1 MADTHL
7 ETDGPTL
14 KQLHAALDNEHDIR
28 ALLSDLHP
36 AAVAHLLESLPL
48 DRRDTVWEQLD
59 ADEFAEVL
67 AEAEDGVRLEKL
79 REMQPREVAAVAKE
93 LDPDDAV
100 DLLQDLPEA
109 LVAQVLAQ
117 MDEQNREILS
127 RVLQYPEDTAGG
139 LMNVD
144 AVSVRPDVTLEVVQR
159 YLRARG
165 HIPERTNR
173 LMVVDREG
181 HYLGMLRIAD
191 LLTVSPECLVG
202 EIMDTETGAI
212 AADTPEDQVAQI
224 FEQLNLVS
232 AAVVDDDGVLIGRI
246 TIDDVV
252 DVIREQGEASLMHMA
267 GLDHEEDMFAPIVFV
282 ARRRSLWLGVNLAT
296 ALLASWVIGLFEA
309 TIQEVVA
316 LAVLMPVVAS
326 MGGIAGS
333 QALTVVIRGMALG
346 QVGRHNAMAIV
357 RHELLVG
364 LINSLL
370 WAFVVSLVALAWFGN
385 PRLGVIVGVALIANL
400 VVAAVA
406 GALVPLVLRKMNIDA
421 ALAGGV
427 VLTTVT
433 DVVGFVTF
441 LGLGA
446 LYLVP

>member
-14 KQLHAALDNEHDIR
+14 KQLHAALDNEHNIR
-28 ALLSDLHP
+28 ALLRDLHP

-191 LLTVSPECLVG
+191 LLTASPECLVG

-212 AADTPEDQVAQI
+212 AADTPED
-224 FEQLNLVS
+224 
-232 AAVVDDDGVLIGRI
+232 
-246 TIDDVV
+246 
-252 DVIREQGEASLMHMA
+252 
-267 GLDHEEDMFAPIVFV
+267 
-282 ARRRSLWLGVNLAT
+282 
-296 ALLASWVIGLFEA
+296 
-309 TIQEVVA
+309 
-316 LAVLMPVVAS
+316 
-326 MGGIAGS
+326 
-333 QALTVVIRGMALG
+333 
-346 QVGRHNAMAIV
+346 
-357 RHELLVG
+357 
-364 LINSLL
+364 
-370 WAFVVSLVALAWFGN
+370 
-385 PRLGVIVGVALIANL
+385 
-400 VVAAVA
+400 
-406 GALVPLVLRKMNIDA
+406 
-421 ALAGGV
+421 
-427 VLTTVT
+427 
-433 DVVGFVTF
+433 
-441 LGLGA
+441 
-446 LYLVP
+446 

>member
-28 ALLSDLHP
+28 ALLRDLHP

-79 REMQPREVAAVAKE
+79 REMQPREVAAVAKD

-191 LLTVSPECLVG
+191 LLTASPERLVG

-252 DVIREQGEASLMHMA
+252 DVIREQGEAS
-267 GLDHEEDMFAPIVFV
+267 GP
-282 ARRRSLWLGVNLAT
+282 RRRHVRAHCVCC
-296 ALLASWVIGLFEA
+296 AP
-309 TIQEVVA
+309 
-316 LAVLMPVVAS
+316 PVS
-326 MGGIAGS
+326 
-333 QALTVVIRGMALG
+333 
-346 QVGRHNAMAIV
+346 
-357 RHELLVG
+357 
-364 LINSLL
+364 
-370 WAFVVSLVALAWFGN
+370 
-385 PRLGVIVGVALIANL
+385 
-400 VVAAVA
+400 VA
-406 GALVPLVLRKMNIDA
+406 GCQSGNGAARQLGHWLV
-421 ALAGGV
+421 
-427 VLTTVT
+427 
-433 DVVGFVTF
+433 
-441 LGLGA
+441 
-446 LYLVP
+446 